1 MTTINSFDP
10 KVSSTTEVARSQT
23 QGSILGK
30 DDFLK
35 LLIAQLRNQ
44 DPLRP
49 MEDKE
54 FIAQMA
60 QFNVLEQMQQLNTA
74 FETYATMAQFSQA
87 SNLIG
92 KTVVALPSSQEQ
104 GQGQPITGKVQS
116 VTFLGKDVLVKVDG
130 QLVPLSDIIQVKE
143 GN

>member
-1 MTTINSFDP
+1 VPAVRGIDA
-10 KVSSTTEVARSQT
+10 SSTMPGADPARSQG
-23 QGSILGK
+23 QAGILGK

-60 QFNVLEQMQQLNTA
+60 QFNVLEQMQQLNQA
-74 FETYATMAQFSQA
+74 FEAYAAMAQFGQA
-87 SNLIG
+87 SSLIG
-92 KTVVALPSSQEQ
+92 KTVVALPRDGDPS
-104 GQGQPITGKVQS
+104 QPITGKVQS
-116 VTFLGKDVLVKVDG
+116 VSFIGKEVIVKVDN
-130 QLVPLSDIIQVKE
+130 QLVSLADIIQVKE

>member
-1 MTTINSFDP
+1 MPGADP
-10 KVSSTTEVARSQT
+10 ARSQG
-23 QGSILGK
+23 QAGILGK

-60 QFNVLEQMQQLNTA
+60 QFNVLEQMQQLNQA
-74 FETYATMAQFSQA
+74 FEAYAAMAQFGQA
-87 SNLIG
+87 SSLIG
-92 KTVVALPSSQEQ
+92 KTVVALPRDGDPS
-104 GQGQPITGKVQS
+104 QPITGKVQS
-116 VTFLGKDVLVKVDG
+116 VSFIGKEVIVKVDN
-130 QLVPLSDIIQVKE
+130 QLVSLADIIQVKE

>member
-1 MTTINSFDP
+1 MASVRGIDTGIGQPTPD
-10 KVSSTTEVARSQT
+10 TARSAGQT
-23 QGSILGK
+23 AILGK

-60 QFNVLEQMQQLNTA
+60 QFNVLEQMQQLNQA
-74 FETYATMAQFSQA
+74 FEAYATMAQFSQA
-87 SNLIG
+87 SSLIG
-92 KTVVALPSSQEQ
+92 KTVVALPAGSST
-104 GQGQPITGKVQS
+104 GQPITGRVQS
-116 VTFLGKDVLVKVDG
+116 VSFLGKEVILKVDS
-130 QLVPLSDIIQVKE
+130 QLVSLADIIQVKE
-143 GN
+143 DN

>member
-1 MTTINSFDP
+1 MTTVRGVDANIVRPSANPFDAP
-10 KVSSTTEVARSQT
+10 A
-23 QGSILGK
+23 SILGK

-60 QFNVLEQMQQLNTA
+60 QFNVLEQMQQLNQA
-74 FETYATMAQFSQA
+74 FESYAAMAQFGQA

-92 KTVVALPSSQEQ
+92 KTVVALPSGDGSA
-104 GQGQPITGKVQS
+104 PITGKVQS
-116 VTFLGKDVLVKVDG
+116 VSFLGKEVIVKVDD
-130 QLVPLSDIIQVKE
+130 QLVSLADIIQVKE
-143 GN
+143 GS